1 MTYAEFQQSLKSNR
15 FAPIYLFYG
24 EEDFL
29 IDEGVR
35 TLIGTALD
43 EGTKGFNLDVVYGS
57 KVEAKDVVAHASS
70 FPMMSAKRVVVVR
83 EFEKLATTETSK
95 EVIGAYINNPLES
108 TVLILTSLDPD
119 FRRKPFTD
127 LKKKASLIECKP
139 LYDNQVPTWIAER
152 VRQQGGELNAEA
164 SRLIQAYVGNS
175 LRSLQNELDKL
186 YVFIGDRKVI
196 TPEDVAAIV
205 GAMKGY
211 TIFEL
216 QNAIGRRDA
225 KEALKIL
232 ERMLETGQSPQM
244 IIIMLTRF
252 FNQMWKLADAKAR
265 RMSDQEIAREIG
277 VSPYFVKQFLEFR
290 VNFDVDQIEENFKSL
305 LEADTVL
312 KSTTR
317 DPRLV
322 LDLLIVSLLH
332 NKFAVEQS
340 A

>member
-1 MTYAEFQQSLKSNR
+1 
-15 FAPIYLFYG
+15 
-24 EEDFL
+24 
-29 IDEGVR
+29 
-35 TLIGTALD
+35 
-43 EGTKGFNLDVVYGS
+43 
-57 KVEAKDVVAHASS
+57 
-70 FPMMSAKRVVVVR
+70 MSAKRVVVVR

-152 VRQQGGELNAEA
+152 VRQQGRELNAEA